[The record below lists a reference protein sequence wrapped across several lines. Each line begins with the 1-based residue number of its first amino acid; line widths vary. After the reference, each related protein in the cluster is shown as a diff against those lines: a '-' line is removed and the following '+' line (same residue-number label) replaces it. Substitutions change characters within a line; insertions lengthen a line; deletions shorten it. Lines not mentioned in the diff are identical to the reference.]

1 MQEEDVCLWATV
13 FAASRNSLD
22 VPSVADPMKYT
33 KKELRRGGKWEC
45 TMRFRK
51 DKSNTPARST
61 PRERGARACLKGP
74 SKVVAAWGCQSD
86 GKGSLC
92 PEDSGSTTAQTL
104 CSPTLA
110 LTIRQTRRGMAVTS
124 TFRRTETLKPLCSQ
138 TCLATAAPFRNAKL
152 ATASE
157 TTAKHPCQKQRTQSS
172 ARGETQRIDTAIGRS
187 ALYTWRRV
195 IPEGFSE
202 GIEGQDKI
210 MLYATLALLH
220 RPWNNLPLCR

>member
-1 MQEEDVCLWATV
+1 MCLWATV

-33 KKELRRGGKWEC
+33 KKELRRGGTWEC

-92 PEDSGSTTAQTL
+92 PEDSGSTAQTL

-110 LTIRQTRRGMAVTS
+110 LTVRQTRRGMAVTS

-138 TCLATAAPFRNAKL
+138 TCGHSCSLSQSEAGDCFRNDRQTSMPEATYAILCTRRNTTNRYSDRKIRSVHL
-152 ATASE
+152 APCNPRRILGGNRGPRQNYVVRYFGFTASSLE
-157 TTAKHPCQKQRTQSS
+157 
-172 ARGETQRIDTAIGRS
+172 
-187 ALYTWRRV
+187 
-195 IPEGFSE
+195 
-202 GIEGQDKI
+202 
-210 MLYATLALLH
+210 
-220 RPWNNLPLCR
+220 